1 MQIEISMKFNWF
13 LLIAFFLIISGCCKT
28 YQCKQDYYQITYDDL
43 ENKIQGGLLY
53 GQGDFA
59 ESLRIIFNFGWDADC
74 NAATAGTI
82 LGVMKGREWMME
94 QGLEV
99 EDRYSNATRDE
110 MPEDENIT
118 SYGDRLVDL
127 AEKVIL
133 KKGGEKI
140 ETSGNI
146 TYRIPAEPVNNNV
159 KLKRSLD
166 NLDELKSSM
175 RDPIFKTITDDTGEK
190 KEWAQ
195 AVYYA
200 ISLEIAEEL
209 KTTFPDEWA
218 RAVEALDDYPDAEKI
233 VIYGNFTNYSKFE
246 TIFGKENAKW
256 VCRVDLN
263 PGIYNYLFL
272 IINRDGTQ
280 EWLPDPNNPDQQ
292 RHIDGYYY
300 SFLEVK

>member
-1 MQIEISMKFNWF
+1 MQIEISMKFHWF

-43 ENKIQGGLLY
+43 ENKIQGGLL
-53 GQGDFA
+53 GQIFGNLNGLPYEFKFFN
-59 ESLRIIFNFGWDADC
+59 EPGEIEEYYPSLPEG
-74 NAATAGTI
+74 
-82 LGVMKGREWMME
+82 GRT
-94 QGLEV
+94 
-99 EDRYSNATRDE
+99 D
-110 MPEDENIT
+110 
-118 SYGDRLVDL
+118 
-127 AEKVIL
+127 
-133 KKGGEKI
+133 
-140 ETSGNI
+140 
-146 TYRIPAEPVNNNV
+146 
-159 KLKRSLD
+159 
-166 NLDELKSSM
+166 
-175 RDPIFKTITDDTGEK
+175 DDTGGK

-200 ISLEIAEEL
+200 ISLEIAKEL
-209 KTTFPDEWA
+209 ITTFPDEWA

-256 VCRVDLN
+256 VCRVDIN